1 MSKTTVQME
10 HAEFA
15 DEKQGNQFEMSGAE
29 EAALRKA
36 LLWKLDSRTLPAL
49 ALLFLFSFL
58 DRTNMYVPIQRDA
71 LVSRL
76 ELIRSSSAVVTP
88 GSLVYKPT

>member
-1 MSKTTVQME
+1 MSKTTAQMV

-15 DEKQGNQFEMSGAE
+15 DEKQGIQFDMSDAE

-36 LLWKLDSRTLPAL
+36 LLWKLDTRVLPVL
-49 ALLFLFSFL
+49 AFLFLFSFL
-58 DRTNMYVPIQRDA
+58 DRTNMYVRIQRDAGA

-76 ELIRSSSAVVTP
+76 ELIRPSSSSVVTP
-88 GSLVYKPT
+88 GY